1 MDPLIIGTVGLFLLF
16 VLIGCGAHIGIATGT
31 IGLVGLFILV
41 GIKPTLALSG
51 WLPYYAVASFTWV
64 TMPMFILMGEFAL
77 YSGVSELAFTASYKW
92 LGHIKGGMAM
102 AVTATCALFAA
113 CSGSSIASAAVMTRV
128 ALPELKKFNYDKAFS
143 TGLIASSGS
152 LAALIPPSMLMI
164 VYSML
169 TKVSLVKLLLAG
181 FIPGFVS
188 AAIYMMMIHLLFRV
202 KPQLGPRGRYYSWK
216 ERFKAIPNIG
226 GVVIIIIFVIG
237 GMYMGVFTATEA
249 AATGAILTLLMA
261 LFRRGLTFRRLGEAL
276 SMAGVSTSAVF
287 VIIVGTLFFAKFL
300 SRTGLPA
307 IAVETISNLAVPRL
321 VVLTAIILLYIF
333 LGMFLEVVCMMAVS
347 LPVIHP
353 IIISLGYDPIW
364 FGIIV
369 IKMSEIAAITP
380 PLGLN
385 VYSVSGVVGDEV
397 KLEDIFKNIFPF
409 FCMDVLTVASLV
421 AFPQIV
427 LWLPSQLS

>member
-1 MDPLIIGTVGLFLLF
+1 MDPLIIGTIGLILLFL
-16 VLIGCGAHIGIATGT
+16 LIGCGTHIGIATGI
-31 IGLVGLFILV
+31 IGLIGSCFLV

-51 WLPYYAVASFTWV
+51 WLPYSAVASFTWV

-92 LGHIKGGMAM
+92 LGHIRGGMAM

-128 ALPELKKFNYDKAFS
+128 ALPELDKFNYNKAFS
-143 TGLIASSGS
+143 AGLIAASGS

-169 TKVSLVKLLLAG
+169 TKQSLVKLLLAG

-188 AAIYMMMIHLLFRV
+188 AVIYMIMIHLLFRV
-202 KPQLGPRGRYYSWK
+202 KPKLGPRGQYYSWK

-237 GMYMGVFTATEA
+237 GMYTGVFTATEA

-261 LFRRGLTFRRLGEAL
+261 LLRRGLTSKRLGEAL
-276 SMAGVSTSAVF
+276 GMAGVSTSAVF
-287 VIIVGTLFFAKFL
+287 VIIIGTLIFAKFL
-300 SRTGLPA
+300 SLSGLPA
-307 IAVETISNLAVPRL
+307 LAVETISNLDVPRL
-321 VVLTAIILLYIF
+321 VVLIAIIFLYIF

-347 LPVIHP
+347 LPVVHP

-364 FGIIV
+364 FGVIV
-369 IKMSEIAAITP
+369 IKMSEVAAISP

-385 VYSVSGVVGDEV
+385 VYSVSGVVGGDV

-409 FCMDVLTVASLV
+409 LCMDILTVGLLI
-421 AFPQIV
+421 AFPQVV